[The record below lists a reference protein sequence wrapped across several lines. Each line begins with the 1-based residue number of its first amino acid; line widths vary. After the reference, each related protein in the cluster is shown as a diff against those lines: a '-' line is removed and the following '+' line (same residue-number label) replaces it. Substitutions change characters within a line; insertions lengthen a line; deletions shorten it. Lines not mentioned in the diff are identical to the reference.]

1 MTDTDLA
8 LLAVKVAC
16 AIVRDPQFAQL
27 ARRLARAALAR
38 DRGEMLYGLRI
49 AANAG
54 VVPARLAKII
64 SRAARRVA

>member
-8 LLAVKVAC
+8 MVAVKVAC
-16 AIVRDPQFAQL
+16 AIVRDRQFTQL

-54 VVPARLAKII
+54 VLPAGLAKVI
-64 SRAARRVA
+64 SRAVRRAA